1 MQSVDTLLSECQIG
15 PDCYIVTLSD
25 GEPRRLESGNVSM
38 KQLDCT
44 FPPADLNMHGDIE
57 MQGLLDKDKYLG
69 SWRGIG
75 WSTPPLAG
83 GKFQGLA
90 CFMLDR

>member
-1 MQSVDTLLSECQIG
+1 
-15 PDCYIVTLSD
+15 
-25 GEPRRLESGNVSM
+25 
-38 KQLDCT
+38 
-44 FPPADLNMHGDIE
+44 MHGDIE
-57 MQGLLDKDKYLG
+57 MQGLLDKDKNLVG

-90 CFMLDR
+90 CFMLD